1 MNEFIPQT
9 VLAYLK
15 RKKLKSTAGWT
26 ELWHGEH
33 ARYFTVAQSVYGDI
47 LNDVYEA
54 VTTAIAEGETLASFK
69 KKLTPVLEE
78 KGWWGRTEDG
88 VLLGSPRRLE
98 IIYDTNVRM
107 SYAAARWE
115 RIEENK
121 HLFPYLQYIA
131 VLDERTRE
139 QHRRWH
145 NLILPVEH
153 PFWKTHYPP
162 NGWKCRCMV
171 RQISARE
178 AAANGGVSAEPV
190 VNYKPWVNKKTGET
204 LQVPEG
210 IAPGFDYNAGVANL
224 RVKSRYEVAEKLKF
238 FNRPVAS
245 GVLNNILTGED
256 FKEFYK
262 NPAGMYA
269 IGVLDDLTQ
278 KTLQAQTDVCT
289 LSDETLIKNKEHHP
303 ELAVEDYLQINGIL
317 GAYDILVQDSA
328 NSVVAVKQ
336 VKEKK
341 YWLAVKVT
349 RHKNEVFATTFH
361 LTNERQIKKLLGKG
375 KRLK

>member
-1 MNEFIPQT
+1 M
-9 VLAYLK
+9 
-15 RKKLKSTAGWT
+15 
-26 ELWHGEH
+26 
-33 ARYFTVAQSVYGDI
+33 
-47 LNDVYEA
+47 
-54 VTTAIAEGETLASFK
+54 
-69 KKLTPVLEE
+69 
-78 KGWWGRTEDG
+78 
-88 VLLGSPRRLE
+88 
-98 IIYDTNVRM
+98 
-107 SYAAARWE
+107 
-115 RIEENK
+115 
-121 HLFPYLQYIA
+121 
-131 VLDERTRE
+131 LDERTRE
-139 QHRRWH
+139 EHRRWH
-145 NLILPVEH
+145 NLILPVDH
-153 PFWKTHYPP
+153 PFWQTHYPP
-162 NGWKCRCMV
+162 NGWKCRCQV

-178 AAANGGVSAEPV
+178 AAAEGGVSADPV
-190 VNYKPWVNKKTGET
+190 VEYRPWVNKKTGET
-204 LQVPEG
+204 LQIPEG

-224 RVKSRYEVAEKLKF
+224 RVKSRYEAAEKLKS